1 MLKIVAIMFCGIA
14 VGYLL
19 RNRNLRVIPMAI
31 TLLIWLLL
39 FFLGVE
45 VGENPRII
53 EGLKDLG
60 LEAVWLS
67 VMGIVGSVL
76 LAWALWR
83 FIQSRKGGKP

>member
-45 VGENPRII
+45 VSENPRII